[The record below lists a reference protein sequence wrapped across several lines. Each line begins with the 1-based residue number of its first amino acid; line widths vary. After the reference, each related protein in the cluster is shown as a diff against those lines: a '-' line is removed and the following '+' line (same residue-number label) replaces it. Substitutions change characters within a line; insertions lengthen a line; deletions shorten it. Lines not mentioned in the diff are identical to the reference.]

1 MIRDHLSNF
10 ILRAPQSSGRS
21 AGRGSLIPNSKN
33 AVSFSIRMHNETLSV
48 VMRASNPDRSPDG
61 IHG

>member
-1 MIRDHLSNF
+1 MGDSLSNF
-10 ILRAPQSSGRS
+10 ISRAAQPPGRS

-48 VMRASNPDRSPDG
+48 VAMRASNPDCSPGG